1 MEDDLAISENEIS
14 SQLIGLEDQGIVA
27 KKTKL
32 IIVGSVALAV
42 LFIALI
48 IIIAASSSKKN
59 PGGRGQKPDEDQ
71 KIY

>member
-14 SQLIGLEDQGIVA
+14 SQLIGLEDQGILA

-32 IIVGSVALAV
+32 IIVGSVAV

-48 IIIAASSSKKN
+48 IIMRHLLQRKIQVEEGKN
-59 PGGRGQKPDEDQ
+59 LM
-71 KIY
+71 KI